1 MFALDE
7 VHYLGAVLAA
17 AAAWIFGAAYYGL
30 LGRAWI
36 AAQGKTIESL
46 KVENAGKS
54 TAAKTAPF
62 ALSFAG
68 ELLMAFVMY
77 GILTHMGLFSLRA
90 GVISGAFC
98 WVGFVLPTVAINNAY
113 SGRRVMLTV
122 IDSAHWLGVLL
133 IIGGIV
139 GWMGPK

>member
-1 MFALDE
+1 MFALNE
-7 VHYLGAVLAA
+7 VNFLGTAIAA
-17 AAAWIFGAAYYGL
+17 AAAWMFGAAYYSL

-36 AAQGKTIESL
+36 AAQGKTMASL
-46 KVENAGKS
+46 TIENAGKS
-54 TAAKTAPF
+54 MAAKAAPF
-62 ALSFAG
+62 VLSFMG

-90 GVISGAFC
+90 GMISGAFC
-98 WVGFVLPTVAINNAY
+98 WAGFVLPTVAINNAY
-113 SGRRVMLTV
+113 SGRRVMLTA

-139 GWMGPK
+139 GAWGR

>member
-7 VHYLGAVLAA
+7 VNHLGTALAA
-17 AAAWIFGAAYYGL
+17 AAAWLFGAAYYGL

-36 AAQGKTIESL
+36 AAQGKTMASL
-46 KVENAGKS
+46 AIENAGKS
-54 TAAKTAPF
+54 TAAKAAPF
-62 ALSFAG
+62 VLSFVG

-77 GILTHMGLFSLRA
+77 GILTHMSLFSLRA
-90 GVISGAFC
+90 GMISGAFC
-98 WVGFVLPTVAINNAY
+98 WVGFVLPTIAINNAY
-113 SGRRVMLTV
+113 GGRKVMLTV

-139 GWMGPK
+139 GAWGR

>member
-7 VHYLGAVLAA
+7 VNYLGTAIAA
-17 AAAWIFGAAYYGL
+17 AAAWMFGAAYYGL

-36 AAQGKTIESL
+36 TAQGRTKESL
-46 KVENAGKS
+46 AIENAGKS
-54 TAAKTAPF
+54 ATAKAAPF
-62 ALSFAG
+62 LLSFVG

-77 GILTHMGLFSLRA
+77 GILTHLGMFNLRA
-90 GVISGAFC
+90 GMISGAFC

-122 IDSAHWLGVLL
+122 IDSPHWLGVLL

-139 GWMGPK
+139 GAWGP

>member
-7 VHYLGAVLAA
+7 VNYTGAVFAA
-17 AAAWIFGAAYYGL
+17 AAAWIFGAVYYGL
-30 LGRAWI
+30 LGRAWVT
-36 AAQGKTIESL
+36 AQGKTPESL

-54 TAAKTAPF
+54 TAAKVSPF
-62 ALSFAG
+62 VLSFAG
-68 ELLMAFVMY
+68 ELLIAFVMY
-77 GILTHMGLFSLRA
+77 GILTHIGLFNLRA

-113 SGRRVMLTV
+113 ASRRVMLTV
-122 IDSAHWLGVLL
+122 IDSAHWLGALL

-139 GWMGPK
+139 GWVGPK